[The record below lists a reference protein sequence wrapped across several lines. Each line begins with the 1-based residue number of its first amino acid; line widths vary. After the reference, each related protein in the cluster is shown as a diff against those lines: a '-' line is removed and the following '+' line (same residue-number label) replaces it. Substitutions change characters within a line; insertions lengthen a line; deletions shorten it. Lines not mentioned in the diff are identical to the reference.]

1 MFGADFRIS
10 SVGKVR
16 PCSSLGKTFSLK
28 VEIYIRRVQE
38 NFDSRAS
45 LFPGEFTG
53 SENLD
58 VISDFPL

>member
-1 MFGADFRIS
+1 M
-10 SVGKVR
+10 
-16 PCSSLGKTFSLK
+16 
-28 VEIYIRRVQE
+28 EIYIRRVQE

-58 VISDFPL
+58 VISDFPLWLGC